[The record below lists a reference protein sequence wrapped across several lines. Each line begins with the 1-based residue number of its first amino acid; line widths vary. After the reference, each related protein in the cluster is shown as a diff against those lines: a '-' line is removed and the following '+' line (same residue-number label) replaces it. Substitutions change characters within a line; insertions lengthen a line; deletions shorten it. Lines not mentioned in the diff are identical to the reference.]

1 MDQEHGQ
8 GHHRDQEPTPAGP
21 ATEPAEASSPP
32 PDRPA
37 PASRPAP
44 SLSEAQPLWRMSRQV
59 LFMLVVFLGAL
70 AALLW
75 ALSGIVS
82 DLLGEPSGP
91 ATIARPTTTAPPAT
105 TARPTT
111 APRTTT
117 AVPPPRNPP
126 PAGASAAVLKEQ
138 YKTLL
143 RLKMRLQRH
152 SNDRRARR
160 ELQQT
165 CRAHLGAVGRLFGQG
180 GTQTAAKAATA
191 LLMLDGLLGRQAA
204 SLSLTGQATVY
215 AVQARALDTSRAGR
229 LWVISGK
236 VTNDEPRPVGGM
248 VLRAVLLGPDGREAG
263 FGYTMAGN
271 TLSDAQLRSLTPSAI
286 QAALLKEPGR
296 GPVTPGTPL
305 RFMFVFRGRLPASP
319 RHQVIPFVTWPA
331 GP

>member
-1 MDQEHGQ
+1 MDQEQGQ
-8 GHHRDQEPTPAGP
+8 GHNRDQEPTPAEP
-21 ATEPAEASSPP
+21 ATQPSEASSPP

-37 PASRPAP
+37 PASRPVP

-82 DLLGEPSGP
+82 DLLGETSGP
-91 ATIARPTTTAPPAT
+91 ATIARPTTTT
-105 TARPTT
+105 
-111 APRTTT
+111 PRATT
-117 AVPPPRNPP
+117 AVPPPRTPP
-126 PAGASAAVLKEQ
+126 PTGASAAGLKEQ

-215 AVQARALDTSRAGR
+215 ALQTRALDTSRAGR

-248 VLRAVLLGPDGREAG
+248 VLRAVLLDRDGREAG

-286 QAALLKEPGR
+286 QAALLKEPDR

-319 RHQVIPFVTWPA
+319 RYQVVPFVTWPA